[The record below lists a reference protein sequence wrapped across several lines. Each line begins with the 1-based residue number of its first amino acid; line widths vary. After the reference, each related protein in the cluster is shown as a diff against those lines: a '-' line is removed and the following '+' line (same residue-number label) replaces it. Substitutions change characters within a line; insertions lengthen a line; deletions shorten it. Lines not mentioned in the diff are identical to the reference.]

1 MLNTDS
7 QQNRTHISI
16 LESLLMREGFKMK
29 KIIAWL
35 LSCVLLCMGGFTAF
49 AVASDSLTDSPEYG

>member
-35 LSCVLLCMGGFTAF
+35 LGCVLLCMGGFA
-49 AVASDSLTDSPEYG
+49 ALAAASDSLTDSPQ